1 MEPLPFRDRGLED
14 GYRNHFIGSSMDRTR
29 YLVCLWVPSTTFLE
43 LIATSYFDFEFDTME
58 KVGAGAVFAFRI
70 IARLLIAVVFLRE
83 WGNSVKAVFGFIIL
97 WVLRMN
103 IMMSIVHSS
112 LLSIV
117 NSFCVGC
124 FFIPSFAEYLF
135 GSLLVAYARLF
146 ILSFTAAIEPSQA
159 LDSAY
164 QNTLVLALGVSIA
177 WTNHSDCRRNFL
189 RSALVARSQP
199 DPSTGRSKSHDA
211 AQANRIGPKDDG
223 YFSIEDSPEA
233 NQVAPLHASTCT
245 PSARVLQQP
254 CHRRASLFRFRF

>member
-1 MEPLPFRDRGLED
+1 MFGL
-14 GYRNHFIGSSMDRTR
+14 I
-29 YLVCLWVPSTTFLE
+29 LLWLF
-43 LIATSYFDFEFDTME
+43 
-58 KVGAGAVFAFRI
+58 
-70 IARLLIAVVFLRE
+70 
-83 WGNSVKAVFGFIIL
+83 
-97 WVLRMN
+97 RMN
-103 IMMSIVHSS
+103 ILISVVQSS
-112 LLSIV
+112 LMTVV
-117 NSFCVGC
+117 NTVCIGC
-124 FFIPSFAEYLF
+124 FFVPSFAEYLL
-135 GSLLVAYARLF
+135 GSLLVSYARLF
-146 ILSFTAAIEPSQA
+146 ILSFTAAIEPSKA
-159 LDSAY
+159 LDTAY

-177 WTNHSDCRRNFL
+177 WTTHSDCRRNFL